1 MRRMERTIRKIRRK
15 MTRKMK
21 MGRMRMRM
29 NRVRGN
35 AKSTART
42 RRRMRMVRKH
52 MISLAG
58 LLAKRGPSWI

>member
-42 RRRMRMVRKH
+42 RRMRMVRKH